1 MLFPAETICHSQ
13 LRSTDQPLLCSIFLI
28 CRIAI
33 TNKGGSAFIPVSWQ
47 DDAPEDVKAAWSKIS
62 DAMMKAEI
70 TARDQDDPL
79 VFHATDESR
88 VGLILWEGVESDI
101 YMPAEEGRVHR
112 KGMYFGTFT
121 SAAHMAEKS
130 ARPVIIAIRTSALER
145 AGFLHPD
152 FNIFR
157 SGPCRGGEK
166 IWADRNDPEISEGV
180 EIVTWDQSLN
190 MQGSVGW
197 EGEEIPDGYVVLS
210 PWDQDYETTL
220 EKVNEIIDAFE
231 TPQP

>member
-1 MLFPAETICHSQ
+1 MLLPVETIYY
-13 LRSTDQPLLCSIFLI
+13 LPFRSTDQPRLCSIFLL
-28 CRIAI
+28 CLIAI
-33 TNKGGSAFIPVSWQ
+33 TNKGGQAFIPVSWK
-47 DDAPEDVKAAWSKIS
+47 DNAPEHIKDAWSKIS
-62 DAMMKAEI
+62 DAMMSAEI
-70 TARDQDDPL
+70 TARDQGDPL

-101 YMPAEEGRVHR
+101 YMPAEEGPVHR

-145 AGFLHPD
+145 AGLLHPD

-157 SGPCRGGEK
+157 SGPCRGGER
-166 IWADRNDPEISEGV
+166 IWADKEDPKIYEGD
-180 EIVTWDQSLN
+180 EIVTWEESLN
-190 MQGSVGW
+190 MLGAIGW

-210 PWDQDYETTL
+210 PWDPEFKNGLDKVAVMMDADETL
-220 EKVNEIIDAFE
+220 
-231 TPQP
+231 QP